1 MDTHSFILVLL
12 LVFVGARIF
21 GELFAYFGMVAVL
34 GEIFAGLILGPSGF
48 GLILPEQSG
57 PLLKVLA
64 EIGIM
69 LLLFEI
75 GFETNFSELK
85 NVGTKSSI
93 LAIGGAIIPFVLGFS
108 VSYSFLNLSL
118 NTSLFIGGTLT
129 ATSIGITMRVLKDIG
144 IATGKRAQIVLG
156 AAVMDDLIGILFLVF
171 VYDYIST
178 GEVSLIHT
186 AKIFT
191 FIIIF
196 FVLTPIVAK
205 ATAKLMRHLSLK
217 RRVPG
222 FIPSFI
228 ISMILFFSY
237 IASFL
242 GIPEILGSFAA
253 GIAFSRRFIIPFA
266 SYLHPDNHDHDFL
279 EHLRNRMHPIIYLFS
294 PIFFV
299 YVGLSIDLSV
309 IDFTSLH
316 FWLVSSLL
324 VLMAFAG
331 KYIAALL
338 VPGMSLE
345 DRTFLGLSM
354 IPRGEVGLIF
364 AELGRT
370 TEVLNNEIYSILV
383 LVVVVTTLL
392 PPIIMK
398 YFFKPKERILKR

>member
-1 MDTHSFILVLL
+1 MEAHSFILVLL
-12 LVFVGARIF
+12 LVFVGARVF

-34 GEIFAGLILGPSGF
+34 GEIFAGLVLGPSGF
-48 GLILPEQSG
+48 SLILLSESG

-75 GFETNFSELK
+75 GFETDINKLK
-85 NVGTKSSI
+85 DVGIQSSI
-93 LAIGGAIIPFVLGFS
+93 LAIGGAVIPFTLGFV
-108 VSYSFLNLSL
+108 VSYLFLNLSL
-118 NTSLFIGGTLT
+118 NASLFIGGTLT

-144 IATGKRAQIVLG
+144 IATGKRAQIILG
-156 AAVMDDLIGILFLVF
+156 AAVMDDLLGILFLVF

-178 GEVSLIHT
+178 GEISLVHT
-186 AKIFT
+186 GKIFA
-191 FIIIF
+191 FIMIF
-196 FVLTPIVAK
+196 FLLTPIVAK
-205 ATAKLMRHLSLK
+205 AVAKLMRHLSFK

-228 ISMILFFSY
+228 ISLILLFSY

-266 SYLHPDNHDHDFL
+266 SYLHPNEDDREFL
-279 EHLRNRMHPIIYLFS
+279 EHLRERMHPIIYLFS

-309 IDFTSLH
+309 IDFSSMH
-316 FWLVSSLL
+316 FWVISLL
-324 VLMAFAG
+324 LIFMAFIG
-331 KYIAALL
+331 KYAAALL
-338 VPGMSLE
+338 VPEMNLK
-345 DRTFLGLSM
+345 DKTFLGLSM

-370 TEVLNNEIYSILV
+370 TEVLDNEIYSILV

-392 PPIIMK
+392 PPILMK
-398 YFFKPKERILKR
+398 YLFKPIVV

>member
-12 LVFVGARIF
+12 LVFVGARVF
-21 GELFAYFGMVAVL
+21 GELFAYFGIVAVL

-48 GLILPEQSG
+48 SLISLSQSG

-75 GFETNFSELK
+75 GFETDINKLK
-85 NVGTKSSI
+85 DVGVKSSI
-93 LAIGGAIIPFVLGFS
+93 LAIGGAVIPFVLGFV
-108 VSYSFLNLSL
+108 VSYTFLNLSL

-129 ATSIGITMRVLKDIG
+129 ATSIGITMRILKDIG
-144 IATGKRAQIVLG
+144 VATGKRAQIILG
-156 AAVMDDLIGILFLVF
+156 AAVIDDLLGILFLVF

-178 GEVSLIHT
+178 GEVSLVHT
-186 AKIFT
+186 GKIFA

-205 ATAKLMRHLSLK
+205 GVAKLMRHLALK
-217 RRVPG
+217 RRVHG

-228 ISMILFFSY
+228 ISMILLFSY

-266 SYLHPDNHDHDFL
+266 SYLHPNEHDHNFL
-279 EHLRNRMHPIIYLFS
+279 EHLRERMHPIIYLFS

-309 IDFTSLH
+309 IDFSSMH
-316 FWLVSSLL
+316 FWMISLL
-324 VLMAFAG
+324 LILMAFIG
-331 KYIAALL
+331 KYTAALL
-338 VPGMSLE
+338 VPGMGLK
-345 DRTFLGLSM
+345 DKTFLGLSM

-364 AELGRT
+364 AELGRA
-370 TEVLNNEIYSILV
+370 TETLNNEIYSILV

-392 PPIIMK
+392 PPIMMK
-398 YFFKPKERILKR
+398 YFFRA

>member
-12 LVFVGARIF
+12 LVFVGARVF

-34 GEIFAGLILGPSGF
+34 GEIFAGLVLGPSGF
-48 GLILPEQSG
+48 GLILLSQSG
-57 PLLKVLA
+57 HLLKVLA

-75 GFETNFSELK
+75 GFETDINKLK
-85 NVGTKSSI
+85 DTGIQSSI
-93 LAIGGAIIPFVLGFS
+93 LAVGGAVIPFTLGFIA
-108 VSYSFLNLSL
+108 SYLFLNLSL
-118 NTSLFIGGTLT
+118 NASLFIGGTLT
-129 ATSIGITMRVLKDIG
+129 ATSIGITMRVLKDMN

-178 GEVSLIHT
+178 GEISLIHT
-186 AKIFT
+186 GKIFA
-191 FIIIF
+191 FIIVF

-205 ATAKLMRHLSLK
+205 GVAKLMRHLSFK
-217 RRVPG
+217 RRVHG

-228 ISMILFFSY
+228 ISLILLFSY

-266 SYLHPDNHDHDFL
+266 SYLHPDENDRDFL
-279 EHLRNRMHPIIYLFS
+279 EHLRGRMHPIIYLFS

-309 IDFTSLH
+309 IDFSSMH
-316 FWLVSSLL
+316 FWLISTLL
-324 VLMAFAG
+324 IFMAFMG
-331 KYIAALL
+331 KYAAALL
-338 VPGMSLE
+338 VPGMNIK
-345 DRTFLGLSM
+345 DKTFLGLSM

-370 TEVLNNEIYSILV
+370 TEVLDNEIYSIMV
-383 LVVVVTTLL
+383 LVVVATTLL
-392 PPIIMK
+392 PPLIMK
-398 YFFKPKERILKR
+398 YLFKPKMI

>member
-12 LVFVGARIF
+12 LVFVGARVF

-34 GEIFAGLILGPSGF
+34 GEIFAGLVLGPSGF
-48 GLILPEQSG
+48 SLISLSQSG
-57 PLLKVLA
+57 SLLKVLA

-75 GFETNFSELK
+75 GFETDINKLK
-85 NVGTKSSI
+85 DVGVKSSI
-93 LAIGGAIIPFVLGFS
+93 LAIGGAVIPFILGFV
-108 VSYSFLNLSL
+108 VSYTFLNLSL
-118 NTSLFIGGTLT
+118 NASLFIGGTLT

-156 AAVMDDLIGILFLVF
+156 AAVMDDLLGILFLVF

-178 GEVSLIHT
+178 GEISLIHT
-186 AKIFT
+186 GKIFA
-191 FIIIF
+191 FILIF
-196 FVLTPIVAK
+196 FVLTPVVAK
-205 ATAKLMRHLSLK
+205 GVAKLMRHLSFK
-217 RRVPG
+217 RRVHG

-228 ISMILFFSY
+228 ISLILLFSY

-266 SYLHPDNHDHDFL
+266 SYLHPNEDDHDFL
-279 EHLRNRMHPIIYLFS
+279 VHLRDRMHPIIYLFS

-309 IDFTSLH
+309 IDFSSMH
-316 FWLVSSLL
+316 FWMISLL
-324 VLMAFAG
+324 LTLMAFMG
-331 KYIAALL
+331 KYAAALL
-338 VPGMSLE
+338 VPGIPLK
-345 DRTFLGLSM
+345 DKTFLGLAM

-364 AELGRT
+364 AELGRAT
-370 TEVLNNEIYSILV
+370 DVLDNETYSILV

-398 YFFKPKERILKR
+398 YLFKA

>member
-12 LVFVGARIF
+12 LVFVGARVF

-34 GEIFAGLILGPSGF
+34 GEIFAGLVLGPSGF
-48 GLILPEQSG
+48 SLILLSESG

-75 GFETNFSELK
+75 GFDTDINKLK
-85 NVGTKSSI
+85 DVGIQSSV
-93 LAIGGAIIPFVLGFS
+93 LAIGGAIIPFTLGFS
-108 VSYSFLNLSL
+108 VSYLFLNLSL
-118 NTSLFIGGTLT
+118 NASLFIGGTLT

-156 AAVMDDLIGILFLVF
+156 AAVMDDLMGILFLVF

-178 GEVSLIHT
+178 GEISLVHT
-186 AKIFT
+186 GKIFA
-191 FIIIF
+191 FILIF
-196 FVLTPIVAK
+196 FVLTPVVAK
-205 ATAKLMRHLSLK
+205 AVAKLMRHLSYK

-228 ISMILFFSY
+228 ISLILLFSY

-266 SYLHPDNHDHDFL
+266 SYLHPDEGDHDFL
-279 EHLRNRMHPIIYLFS
+279 KHLRDRMHPIIYLFS

-309 IDFTSLH
+309 IDFSDIH
-316 FWLVSSLL
+316 FWMISSLL
-324 VLMAFAG
+324 IFMAFIG
-331 KYIAALL
+331 KYTAALL
-338 VPGMSLE
+338 VPDMGLK
-345 DRTFLGLSM
+345 DKTFLGLAM

-364 AELGRT
+364 AELGRA

-392 PPIIMK
+392 PPILMK
-398 YFFKPKERILKR
+398 YLFKPKVI

>member
-12 LVFVGARIF
+12 LVFVGSRVF

-34 GEIFAGLILGPSGF
+34 GEIFAGLVLGPIGF
-48 GLILPEQSG
+48 SLILLSQSG

-75 GFETNFSELK
+75 GFETDINKLK
-85 NVGTKSSI
+85 DVGIQSSI
-93 LAIGGAIIPFVLGFS
+93 LAIGGAIIPFTLGF
-108 VSYSFLNLSL
+108 VISYFFLNLSL
-118 NTSLFIGGTLT
+118 NASLFIGGTLT

-156 AAVMDDLIGILFLVF
+156 AAVMDDLLGILFLVF

-178 GEVSLIHT
+178 GEISLVHT
-186 AKIFT
+186 GKIFA
-191 FIIIF
+191 FIVIF
-196 FVLTPIVAK
+196 FVLTPVVAK
-205 ATAKLMRHLSLK
+205 GVAKIMRHLAFK
-217 RRVPG
+217 RRVHG

-228 ISMILFFSY
+228 ISLILLFSY

-266 SYLHPDNHDHDFL
+266 SYLHPNEDDHDFL
-279 EHLRNRMHPIIYLFS
+279 EHLRDRMHPIIYLFS

-309 IDFTSLH
+309 IDFSNMH
-316 FWLVSSLL
+316 FWMISSLL
-324 VLMAFAG
+324 ILMAFVG
-331 KYIAALL
+331 KYSAALL
-338 VPGMSLE
+338 VPGMGLK
-345 DRTFLGLSM
+345 DKTFLGLSM

-370 TEVLNNEIYSILV
+370 TEALNNEIYSILI

-392 PPIIMK
+392 PPIMMK
-398 YFFKPKERILKR
+398 YFFRT

>member
-12 LVFVGARIF
+12 LVFVGARVF

-34 GEIFAGLILGPSGF
+34 GEIFAGLVLGPSGF
-48 GLILPEQSG
+48 GLILLSESG

-75 GFETNFSELK
+75 GFETDINKLK
-85 NVGTKSSI
+85 DVGIQSSI
-93 LAIGGAIIPFVLGFS
+93 LAIGGAIIPFSLGFV
-108 VSYSFLNLSL
+108 VSYLFLNLSL
-118 NTSLFIGGTLT
+118 NASLFIGGTLT

-178 GEVSLIHT
+178 GEISLVHT
-186 AKIFT
+186 GKIFA
-191 FIIIF
+191 FIMIF
-196 FVLTPIVAK
+196 FVLTPVVAK
-205 ATAKLMRHLSLK
+205 GVAKLMRHLAFK
-217 RRVPG
+217 RRVHG

-228 ISMILFFSY
+228 ISLILLFSY
-237 IASFL
+237 VASFL

-266 SYLHPDNHDHDFL
+266 SYLHPNEDDHDFL
-279 EHLRNRMHPIIYLFS
+279 EHLRDRMHPIIYLFS

-309 IDFTSLH
+309 IDFSSMH
-316 FWLVSSLL
+316 FWMISSLL
-324 VLMAFAG
+324 ILMAFVG
-331 KYIAALL
+331 KYSAALL
-338 VPGMSLE
+338 VPGMCLK
-345 DRTFLGLSM
+345 DKTFLGLSM

-370 TEVLNNEIYSILV
+370 TEALNNEIYSILI

-392 PPIIMK
+392 PPIMMK
-398 YFFKPKERILKR
+398 YFFRTNDRTM

>member
-1 MDTHSFILVLL
+1 METHSFILVLL
-12 LVFVGARIF
+12 LVFVGARVF

-48 GLILPEQSG
+48 SLILLSESG

-75 GFETNFSELK
+75 GFETDINKLK
-85 NVGTKSSI
+85 DVGIQSSI
-93 LAIGGAIIPFVLGFS
+93 LAIGGAVIPFTLGFT
-108 VSYSFLNLSL
+108 VSYLLLDLSL
-118 NTSLFIGGTLT
+118 NASLFIGGTLT

-144 IATGKRAQIVLG
+144 IATGKRAQIILG
-156 AAVMDDLIGILFLVF
+156 AAVMDDLLGILFLVF

-178 GEVSLIHT
+178 GEVSLVHT
-186 AKIFT
+186 GKIFA
-191 FIIIF
+191 FIMIF
-196 FVLTPIVAK
+196 FLLTPVVAK
-205 ATAKLMRHLSLK
+205 AVAKLMRHLSFK
-217 RRVPG
+217 RRVHG

-228 ISMILFFSY
+228 ISLILLFSY

-266 SYLHPDNHDHDFL
+266 SYLHPNEDDHDFL
-279 EHLRNRMHPIIYLFS
+279 EHLRERMHPIIYLFS

-309 IDFTSLH
+309 IDFSSMH
-316 FWLVSSLL
+316 FWVISLL
-324 VLMAFAG
+324 LIIMAFIG
-331 KYIAALL
+331 KYAAALL
-338 VPGMSLE
+338 VPGMNLK
-345 DRTFLGLSM
+345 DKTFLGLSM

-370 TEVLNNEIYSILV
+370 TDVLDNEIYSIMV

-398 YFFKPKERILKR
+398 YFFKPKII

>member
-1 MDTHSFILVLL
+1 MKVMDTHSFILVLL
-12 LVFVGARIF
+12 LVFVGARVF

-48 GLILPEQSG
+48 SLISLSQSG

-75 GFETNFSELK
+75 GFETDINKLK
-85 NVGTKSSI
+85 DVGIQSTV
-93 LAIGGAIIPFVLGFS
+93 LAIGGAIIPFTLGFV
-108 VSYSFLNLSL
+108 VSYLFLNLSL
-118 NTSLFIGGTLT
+118 NASLFIGGTLT

-156 AAVMDDLIGILFLVF
+156 AAVMDDLLGILFLVF

-178 GEVSLIHT
+178 GEVSLVHT
-186 AKIFT
+186 GKIFA
-191 FIIIF
+191 FILIF
-196 FVLTPIVAK
+196 FVLTPVVAK
-205 ATAKLMRHLSLK
+205 SVAKLMRHLSFK
-217 RRVPG
+217 RRVHG

-228 ISMILFFSY
+228 ISLILLFSY

-266 SYLHPDNHDHDFL
+266 SYLHPNEDDHDFL
-279 EHLRNRMHPIIYLFS
+279 EHLRERMHPIIYLFS

-309 IDFTSLH
+309 IDFSGMH
-316 FWLVSSLL
+316 FWMISSLL
-324 VLMAFAG
+324 IVMAFIG
-331 KYIAALL
+331 KYTAALL
-338 VPGMSLE
+338 VPGVSLK
-345 DRTFLGLSM
+345 DKTFLGLSM

-364 AELGRT
+364 AELGRAT
-370 TEVLNNEIYSILV
+370 KVLDNEIYSILV

-398 YFFKPKERILKR
+398 YFFRA

>member
-12 LVFVGARIF
+12 LVFVGARVF

-34 GEIFAGLILGPSGF
+34 GEIFAGLLLGPSGF
-48 GLILPEQSG
+48 SLISLLESG

-75 GFETNFSELK
+75 GFETDIHALK
-85 NVGTKSSI
+85 DAGIQSSI
-93 LAIGGAIIPFVLGFS
+93 LAISGAIIPFTLGFV
-108 VSYSFLNLSL
+108 VSYLFLSLSL
-118 NTSLFIGGTLT
+118 NASLFIGGTLT

-144 IATGKRAQIVLG
+144 MATGKRAQIILG
-156 AAVMDDLIGILFLVF
+156 AAVMDDLIGILFLVL

-178 GEVSLIHT
+178 GEISLVH
-186 AKIFT
+186 AGKIFA
-191 FIIIF
+191 FIVIF
-196 FVLTPIVAK
+196 FVLTPVVAK
-205 ATAKLMRHLSLK
+205 GVAKLMRQLSFK
-217 RRVPG
+217 RRVHG

-228 ISMILFFSY
+228 ISLILFFSY

-266 SYLHPDNHDHDFL
+266 SYLHPNEEDNDFL
-279 EHLRNRMHPIIYLFS
+279 EHLKEKMRPIIYLFS

-299 YVGLSIDLSV
+299 YVGLSIDLSA
-309 IDFTSLH
+309 IDFSDMH
-316 FWLVSSLL
+316 FWMVSLL
-324 VLMAFAG
+324 LILMAFIG
-331 KYIAALL
+331 KYTAALL
-338 VPGMSLE
+338 VPGAGLK
-345 DRTFLGLSM
+345 DKTFLGLSM

-370 TEVLNNEIYSILV
+370 TGALNNEIYSILI

-392 PPIIMK
+392 PPMMMK
-398 YFFKPKERILKR
+398 YFFRT

>member
-12 LVFVGARIF
+12 LVFVGARVF
-21 GELFAYFGMVAVL
+21 GELFAYLGMVAVL
-34 GEIFAGLILGPSGF
+34 GEIFAGLVLGPSGF
-48 GLILPEQSG
+48 SLILLSESG

-75 GFETNFSELK
+75 GFETDVNKLK
-85 NVGTKSSI
+85 DVGIQSSI
-93 LAIGGAIIPFVLGFS
+93 LAIGGALIPFSLGFT
-108 VSYSFLNLSL
+108 VSYLFLNLSL
-118 NTSLFIGGTLT
+118 NASLFIGGTLT

-178 GEVSLIHT
+178 GEVSLVHT
-186 AKIFT
+186 GKIFA
-191 FIIIF
+191 FIVIF
-196 FVLTPIVAK
+196 FILTPVVAK
-205 ATAKLMRHLSLK
+205 AVAKLMRHLSFK
-217 RRVPG
+217 RRVHG

-228 ISMILFFSY
+228 ISLILLFSY

-266 SYLHPDNHDHDFL
+266 SYLHPNEDDRDFL
-279 EHLRNRMHPIIYLFS
+279 EHLRDRMHPIIYLFS

-309 IDFTSLH
+309 IDFADIH
-316 FWLVSSLL
+316 FWMISSLL
-324 VLMAFAG
+324 ILMAFIG
-331 KYIAALL
+331 KYTAALL
-338 VPGMSLE
+338 VPGMDLK
-345 DRTFLGLSM
+345 DKTFLGLSM

-370 TEVLNNEIYSILV
+370 TEALDNEVYSILI

-392 PPIIMK
+392 PPILMK
-398 YFFKPKERILKR
+398 YFFRA

>member
-1 MDTHSFILVLL
+1 MEAHSFILVLL
-12 LVFVGARIF
+12 LVFVGARVF

-48 GLILPEQSG
+48 SLILLSESG

-75 GFETNFSELK
+75 GFETDINKLK
-85 NVGTKSSI
+85 DVGIQSSI
-93 LAIGGAIIPFVLGFS
+93 LAIGGAVIPFTLGFT
-108 VSYSFLNLSL
+108 VSYLLLDLSL
-118 NTSLFIGGTLT
+118 NASLFIGGTLT

-144 IATGKRAQIVLG
+144 IATGKRAQIILG
-156 AAVMDDLIGILFLVF
+156 AAVMDDLLGILFLVF

-178 GEVSLIHT
+178 GEISLVHT
-186 AKIFT
+186 GKIFT
-191 FIIIF
+191 FIMIF
-196 FVLTPIVAK
+196 FILTPVVAK
-205 ATAKLMRHLSLK
+205 AVAKLMRHLSFK

-228 ISMILFFSY
+228 ISLILLFSY

-253 GIAFSRRFIIPFA
+253 GIAFSRRFVIPFA
-266 SYLHPDNHDHDFL
+266 SYLHPNKDDREFL
-279 EHLRNRMHPIIYLFS
+279 EHLRERMHPIIYLFS

-309 IDFTSLH
+309 IDFSSMR
-316 FWLVSSLL
+316 FWVLSLL
-324 VLMAFAG
+324 LIFMAFIG
-331 KYIAALL
+331 KYAAALL
-338 VPGMSLE
+338 VPDMLFK
-345 DRTFLGLSM
+345 DKTFLGLSM

-370 TEVLNNEIYSILV
+370 TEVLDNEIYSILV

-392 PPIIMK
+392 PPIMMK
-398 YFFKPKERILKR
+398 FLFKPNEI

>member
-12 LVFVGARIF
+12 LVFVGARVF

-48 GLILPEQSG
+48 SLISLSQSG

-75 GFETNFSELK
+75 GFETDINKLK
-85 NVGTKSSI
+85 EVGVKSSV
-93 LAIGGAIIPFVLGFS
+93 LAIGGAVIPFVLGFV
-108 VSYSFLNLSL
+108 VSYLFLNLSL
-118 NTSLFIGGTLT
+118 NASLFIGGTLT
-129 ATSIGITMRVLKDIG
+129 ATSIGITMRVLKDISA
-144 IATGKRAQIVLG
+144 ATGKRAQIVLG
-156 AAVMDDLIGILFLVF
+156 AAVMDDLLGILFLVF

-178 GEVSLIHT
+178 GEVSLVHT
-186 AKIFT
+186 GKIFA
-191 FIIIF
+191 FIVIF

-205 ATAKLMRHLSLK
+205 SVAKLMRYLAFK
-217 RRVPG
+217 RRVHG

-228 ISMILFFSY
+228 ISLILLFSY

-266 SYLHPDNHDHDFL
+266 SYLHPNKDDHDFL
-279 EHLRNRMHPIIYLFS
+279 EHLRERMHPIIYLFS

-309 IDFTSLH
+309 IDFGNMH
-316 FWLVSSLL
+316 FWMISSLL
-324 VLMAFAG
+324 ILMAFIG
-331 KYIAALL
+331 KYTAALL
-338 VPGMSLE
+338 VPGMGLK
-345 DRTFLGLSM
+345 DKTFLGLSM

-364 AELGRT
+364 SELGRA
-370 TEVLNNEIYSILV
+370 TEVLDNEIYSILV

-392 PPIIMK
+392 PPIMLK
-398 YFFKPKERILKR
+398 YFFRA

>member
-12 LVFVGARIF
+12 LVFVGARVF

-48 GLILPEQSG
+48 SLISLSESG
-57 PLLKVLA
+57 SLLKVLA

-75 GFETNFSELK
+75 GFDTDINKLK
-85 NVGTKSSI
+85 DVGIQSSV
-93 LAIGGAIIPFVLGFS
+93 LAIGGAIIPFILGFT
-108 VSYSFLNLSL
+108 VSYLFINLSF
-118 NTSLFIGGTLT
+118 NASLFIGGTLT

-156 AAVMDDLIGILFLVF
+156 AAVMDDLLGILFLVF

-178 GEVSLIHT
+178 GEISLIHT
-186 AKIFT
+186 GKIFA
-191 FIIIF
+191 FILIF
-196 FVLTPIVAK
+196 FVLTPVVAK
-205 ATAKLMRHLSLK
+205 AVAKLMRHLSFK
-217 RRVPG
+217 RRVHG

-228 ISMILFFSY
+228 ISLILLFSY

-266 SYLHPDNHDHDFL
+266 SYLHPDENDRDFL
-279 EHLRNRMHPIIYLFS
+279 EHLRDRMHPIIYLFS

-299 YVGLSIDLSV
+299 YIGLSIDLSV
-309 IDFTSLH
+309 IDFSDIH
-316 FWLVSSLL
+316 FWMISSLL
-324 VLMAFAG
+324 IFMAFIG
-331 KYIAALL
+331 KYSAALL
-338 VPGMSLE
+338 VPDMGLK
-345 DRTFLGLSM
+345 DKTFLGLAM

-364 AELGRT
+364 AELGRA
-370 TEVLNNEIYSILV
+370 TEVLDNEIYSIMV

-398 YFFKPKERILKR
+398 YLFKPKMI

>member
-1 MDTHSFILVLL
+1 VKVMDTHSFILVLL
-12 LVFVGARIF
+12 LVFVGARVF

-48 GLILPEQSG
+48 SLISLSQSG

-75 GFETNFSELK
+75 GFETDINKLK
-85 NVGTKSSI
+85 DVGIQSTV
-93 LAIGGAIIPFVLGFS
+93 LAIGGAIIPFTLGFV
-108 VSYSFLNLSL
+108 VSYLFLNLSL
-118 NTSLFIGGTLT
+118 NASLFIGGTLT

-156 AAVMDDLIGILFLVF
+156 AAVMDDLLGILFLVF

-178 GEVSLIHT
+178 GEVSLVHT
-186 AKIFT
+186 GKIFA
-191 FIIIF
+191 FILIF
-196 FVLTPIVAK
+196 FVLTPVVAK
-205 ATAKLMRHLSLK
+205 SVAKLMRHLSFK
-217 RRVPG
+217 RRVHG

-228 ISMILFFSY
+228 ISLILLFSY

-266 SYLHPDNHDHDFL
+266 SYLHPNEDDHDFL
-279 EHLRNRMHPIIYLFS
+279 EHLRERMHPIIYLFS

-309 IDFTSLH
+309 IDFSGMH
-316 FWLVSSLL
+316 FWMISSLL
-324 VLMAFAG
+324 IVMAFIG
-331 KYIAALL
+331 KYTAALL
-338 VPGMSLE
+338 VPGVSLK
-345 DRTFLGLSM
+345 DKTFLGLSM

-364 AELGRT
+364 AELGRAT
-370 TEVLNNEIYSILV
+370 KVLDNEIYSILV

-398 YFFKPKERILKR
+398 YFFRA

>member
-12 LVFVGARIF
+12 LVFVGARVF

-34 GEIFAGLILGPSGF
+34 GEIFAGLVLGPSGF
-48 GLILPEQSG
+48 SLILLSESG

-75 GFETNFSELK
+75 GFETDINKLK
-85 NVGTKSSI
+85 DVGIQSSI
-93 LAIGGAIIPFVLGFS
+93 LAIGGAIIPFTLGFI
-108 VSYSFLNLSL
+108 VSYLFLNLSL
-118 NTSLFIGGTLT
+118 NASLFIGGTLT

-178 GEVSLIHT
+178 GEVSLVHT
-186 AKIFT
+186 GKIFA
-191 FIIIF
+191 FIMIF
-196 FVLTPIVAK
+196 FLLTPVVAK
-205 ATAKLMRHLSLK
+205 GVAKLMRHLAFK
-217 RRVPG
+217 RRVHG

-228 ISMILFFSY
+228 ISLILLFSY

-266 SYLHPDNHDHDFL
+266 SYLHPNEDDHDFL
-279 EHLRNRMHPIIYLFS
+279 EHLRERMHPIIYLFS

-309 IDFTSLH
+309 IDFSNMH
-316 FWLVSSLL
+316 FWMISLL
-324 VLMAFAG
+324 LILMAFIG
-331 KYIAALL
+331 KYTAALL
-338 VPGMSLE
+338 VPGMGLK
-345 DRTFLGLSM
+345 DKTFLGLSM

-370 TEVLNNEIYSILV
+370 TEALNNEIYSILI

-392 PPIIMK
+392 PPIMMK
-398 YFFKPKERILKR
+398 YFFRT

>member
-12 LVFVGARIF
+12 LVFVGARVF

-48 GLILPEQSG
+48 SLISLTESG

-75 GFETNFSELK
+75 GFETDINKLK
-85 NVGTKSSI
+85 DVGIQSSI
-93 LAIGGAIIPFVLGFS
+93 LALGGAVIPFSLGFTI
-108 VSYSFLNLSL
+108 SYLFLDLSL
-118 NTSLFIGGTLT
+118 NASLFIGGTLT

-144 IATGKRAQIVLG
+144 IATGKRAQIILG
-156 AAVMDDLIGILFLVF
+156 AAVMDDLLGILFLVF

-178 GEVSLIHT
+178 GEVSMVHT
-186 AKIFT
+186 GKIFA
-191 FIIIF
+191 FIMIF
-196 FVLTPIVAK
+196 FLLTPIVAK
-205 ATAKLMRHLSLK
+205 AVAKLMRHLSFK
-217 RRVPG
+217 RRVHG

-228 ISMILFFSY
+228 ISLILLFSY

-266 SYLHPDNHDHDFL
+266 SYLHPNEDDRDFL
-279 EHLRNRMHPIIYLFS
+279 EHLRDRMHPIIYLFS

-309 IDFTSLH
+309 IDFSSMH
-316 FWLVSSLL
+316 FWIISSLL
-324 VLMAFAG
+324 IFMAFIG
-331 KYIAALL
+331 KYAAALL
-338 VPGMSLE
+338 VPGMNLK
-345 DRTFLGLSM
+345 DKTFLGLSM

-370 TEVLNNEIYSILV
+370 TEVLDNEIYSILI

-392 PPIIMK
+392 PPILMK
-398 YFFKPKERILKR
+398 YLFKPEVI

>member
-12 LVFVGARIF
+12 LVFVGARVF

-34 GEIFAGLILGPSGF
+34 GEIFAGLVLGPSGF
-48 GLILPEQSG
+48 SLILLSQSG

-75 GFETNFSELK
+75 GFETDINKLK
-85 NVGTKSSI
+85 DVGIQSSI
-93 LAIGGAIIPFVLGFS
+93 LAIGGAIIPFTLGF
-108 VSYSFLNLSL
+108 VISYFFLNLSL
-118 NTSLFIGGTLT
+118 NASLFIGGTLT

-156 AAVMDDLIGILFLVF
+156 AAVMDDLLGILFLVF

-178 GEVSLIHT
+178 GEISLVHT
-186 AKIFT
+186 GKIFA
-191 FIIIF
+191 FIVIF
-196 FVLTPIVAK
+196 FLLTPIVAK
-205 ATAKLMRHLSLK
+205 SVAKLMRHLSFK
-217 RRVPG
+217 RRVHG

-228 ISMILFFSY
+228 ISLILLFSY

-266 SYLHPDNHDHDFL
+266 SYLHPNEDDHDFL
-279 EHLRNRMHPIIYLFS
+279 EHLRDRMHPIIYLFS

-309 IDFTSLH
+309 IDFSNMH
-316 FWLVSSLL
+316 FWMISSLL
-324 VLMAFAG
+324 ILMAFVG
-331 KYIAALL
+331 KYSAALL
-338 VPGMSLE
+338 VPGMGLK
-345 DRTFLGLSM
+345 DKTFLGLSM

-370 TEVLNNEIYSILV
+370 TEALNNEIYSILI

-392 PPIIMK
+392 PPIMMK
-398 YFFKPKERILKR
+398 YFFRT

>member
-12 LVFVGARIF
+12 LVFVGARVF

-34 GEIFAGLILGPSGF
+34 GEIFAGLVLGPSGF
-48 GLILPEQSG
+48 SLILLSESG

-75 GFETNFSELK
+75 GFDTDINKLK
-85 NVGTKSSI
+85 DVGIQSSV
-93 LAIGGAIIPFVLGFS
+93 LAIGGAIIPFTLGFS
-108 VSYSFLNLSL
+108 VSYLFLNLSL
-118 NTSLFIGGTLT
+118 NASLFIGGTLT

-156 AAVMDDLIGILFLVF
+156 AAVMDDLMGILFLVF

-178 GEVSLIHT
+178 GEISLVHT
-186 AKIFT
+186 GKIFA
-191 FIIIF
+191 FILIF
-196 FVLTPIVAK
+196 FVLTPVVAK
-205 ATAKLMRHLSLK
+205 AVAKLMRHLSYK

-228 ISMILFFSY
+228 ISLILLFSY

-266 SYLHPDNHDHDFL
+266 SYLHPDEGDHDFL
-279 EHLRNRMHPIIYLFS
+279 KHLRDRMHPIIYLFS

-309 IDFTSLH
+309 IDFSDIH
-316 FWLVSSLL
+316 FWMISSLL
-324 VLMAFAG
+324 IFMAFIG
-331 KYIAALL
+331 KYTAALL
-338 VPGMSLE
+338 VPDMGFK
-345 DRTFLGLSM
+345 DKTFLGLAM

-364 AELGRT
+364 AELGRA
-370 TEVLNNEIYSILV
+370 TEVLDNEIYSILV

-392 PPIIMK
+392 PPILMK
-398 YFFKPKERILKR
+398 YLFKPKVI